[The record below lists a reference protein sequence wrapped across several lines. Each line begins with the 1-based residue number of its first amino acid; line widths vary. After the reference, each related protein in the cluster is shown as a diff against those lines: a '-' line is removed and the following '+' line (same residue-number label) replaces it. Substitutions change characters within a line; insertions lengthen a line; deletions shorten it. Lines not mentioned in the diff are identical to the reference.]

1 MGDINFYFRFFLKFI
16 LSIYWDRNPKEK
28 LVKIPVPKFVF
39 IISILGLKFMVTVRN
54 TIKTHFINLPR
65 RDFFSF

>member
-1 MGDINFYFRFFLKFI
+1 MLKNI
-16 LSIYWDRNPKEK
+16 RDRNPKEK

-39 IISILGLKFMVTVRN
+39 IVLDVSSKITLLRFYSYGTLVLLMATIRN
-54 TIKTHFINLPR
+54 TIEMTFIARPR